1 MSNSQEKRDLL
12 IIEDLLSL
20 LDKYNISL
28 EFIDFELNNLLIK
41 ISEYDLLNK

>member
-41 ISEYDLLNK
+41 ISQYDLLNK